1 MRKRTFHEAYTET
14 LYDIYH
20 NPEFF
25 NSPRGQ
31 KSREQLN
38 YHLTLENP
46 IERVTYLSSRKTN
59 IVFNFAEVLWYLS
72 GSNDLDFISYYNKKM
87 PSYSMNKKTLT
98 GTAYEYKIFEFGN
111 AKLNQWNRI
120 KNLLTQED
128 IDSKRAFI
136 QIFDASELFVLE
148 NIDVS
153 CTIGLQFFVREGEL
167 YMSSVMRANDAFRG
181 MISDLF
187 SFTFMQELMAR
198 ELRVEVGE
206 YFHNAGSI
214 HIYDSDHEWAKTVL
228 EEAENYHDIPE
239 FEFPKM
245 PEGNNWPSI
254 ETVLKYEELLR
265 KDQIS
270 MTKND
275 IEMLDLPDY
284 WKQILF
290 LFSIYQHIA
299 YKRDMDHSLFQS
311 LLPVYQFFVR
321 NKWLHY
327 FSTEQKEEIQ

>member
-1 MRKRTFHEAYTET
+1 MRKKTFHEAYMET
-14 LYDIYH
+14 LYDIYYY
-20 NPEFF
+20 PEFL
-25 NSPRGQ
+25 NSPRRQ
-31 KSREQLN
+31 NSKEKLN

-46 IERVTYLSSRKTN
+46 IERVTYLPSRKTN

-72 GSNDLDFISYYNKKM
+72 GSNNLDFISYYNKKM
-87 PSYSMNKKTLT
+87 PLYSMNKKTLT
-98 GTAYEYKIFEFGN
+98 GTAYGPKIFEFGN

-136 QIFDASELFVLE
+136 QIFDASELFVSG

-153 CTIGLQFFVREGEL
+153 CTIGLQFFIRENKL
-167 YMSSVMRANDAFRG
+167 YMSSIMRANDAFRG

-198 ELRVEVGE
+198 ELHLEVGE
-206 YFHNAGSI
+206 YFHNVGSI
-214 HIYDSDHEWAKTVL
+214 HIYESDNEWAKTVL
-228 EEAENYHDIPE
+228 EEAKTHNDTSA

-245 PEGNNWPSI
+245 PTGNNWPFI
-254 ETVLKYEELLR
+254 ETVLKYESLLR

-270 MTKND
+270 MSRQD
-275 IEMLDLPDY
+275 IETLDLPEY
-284 WKQILF
+284 WEQILL

-311 LLPVYQFFVR
+311 LLPTYQFFVK
-321 NKWLHY
+321 NKWFNY
-327 FSTEQKEEIQ
+327 FSTKQKEKI